1 MNLKAPNFKSWLLSL
16 MLMSLSL
23 AARADQ
29 KLAEKMTNSKNKIE
43 ELFIWKI
50 SDELR
55 LSTKEE
61 KNFTD
66 LFRDLNQKKMD
77 IGHHQDEMITRL
89 SLATKE
95 KDRNQLLAEY
105 RQQLAEY
112 NKIQTREFDELKK
125 LLGPERVAK
134 YLFVKR
140 ELTNKVK
147 TLLAEKSEK
156 KESELPPP
164 KVIEE

>member
-1 MNLKAPNFKSWLLSL
+1 MKAPIIKSWLLTL
-16 MLMSLSL
+16 LLMSLNPS
-23 AARADQ
+23 ARADQ

-61 KNFTD
+61 KTFTD
-66 LFRDLNQKKMD
+66 LFRELNQKKMD